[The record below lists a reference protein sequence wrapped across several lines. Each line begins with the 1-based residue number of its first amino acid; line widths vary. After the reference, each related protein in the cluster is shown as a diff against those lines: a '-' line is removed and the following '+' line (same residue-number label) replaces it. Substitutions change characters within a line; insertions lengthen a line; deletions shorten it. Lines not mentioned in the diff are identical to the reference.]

1 MAPVTSLLALGL
13 LTVDSLAHPGHSVAE
28 EAAERGEFFRVHKPR
43 SIRSCAN
50 DLKRRG
56 HLEKSLARRQEFAKH
71 ARAKRSLSNDKP
83 LVRRD
88 FAEYNISHAST
99 SGVKFGDDETLLF
112 TDNSS
117 CILQPEVTQGPYYI
131 DGELIRSDM
140 SEDQEGVPLFLDI
153 QFIDTANC
161 EPVPA
166 VYVDAW
172 HCNATGV
179 YSGVAAS
186 GNGNSD
192 DITNL
197 DNTFLRGLQQ
207 TDVNGVVQFE
217 SIVPGH
223 YTGRA
228 PHIHVLTHNVN
239 STNIRS
245 NGTLLEG
252 YGNFS
257 THASHVGQIFLDQ
270 DLITEVGTVEP
281 YLSNTQDLTL
291 NSDDSILGEEAAD
304 MDPFVQYV
312 LIGDSIEDGILAWIS
327 LGIDTSSDQE
337 ISSAGTHYKEGG
349 VANENG
355 GMGGGAPGGGSGGP
369 GGNGTAPSGA
379 PSGAAPSGTSAP
391 A

>member
-1 MAPVTSLLALGL
+1 MAPITSLLTLSL
-13 LTVDSLAHPGHSVAE
+13 LTIGSIAHPGHNVAE
-28 EAAERGEFFRVHKPR
+28 EAAERAEFFRSLKPR
-43 SIRSCAN
+43 SVRSCAN
-50 DLKRRG
+50 ELKRRG
-56 HLEKSLARRQEFAKH
+56 HMEQSLARRQAFAKH
-71 ARAKRSLSNDKP
+71 ARAKRGLATDKP

-88 FAEYNISHAST
+88 FADYNISHAST

-112 TDNSS
+112 QDNSS

-131 DGELIRSDM
+131 DGELIRNDM
-140 SEDQEGVPLFLDI
+140 SEDQEGVPLFLDV
-153 QFIDTANC
+153 QFIDTSDC
-161 EPVPA
+161 SPVPA

-192 DITNL
+192 DTSNL

-239 STNIRS
+239 STIIRS
-245 NGTLLEG
+245 NGTLLAG
-252 YGNFS
+252 YGNF
-257 THASHVGQIFLDQ
+257 TAHASHVGQIFFDQ
-270 DLITEVGTVEP
+270 SLITEVETTEP
-281 YLSNTQDLTL
+281 YASNTQELTL
-291 NSDDSILGEEAAD
+291 NSEDSILGEEAAD
-304 MDPFVQYV
+304 MDPFVEYV

-337 ISSAGTHYKEGG
+337 ITSAGTHYKEGG
-349 VANENG
+349 VANENS
-355 GMGGGAPGGGSGGP
+355 GMGGPGGSGGP

-379 PSGAAPSGTSAP
+379 PPSGAAPSGV
-391 A
+391 